1 MMNFIKHTLCFGL
14 TIFFASLAF
23 GQIDST
29 WTKVYGGNREDKAHD
44 IISTADS
51 GFLVIGSTSSFGFDN
66 SQMYFLKLDSLGNI
80 MWSKSHGGTGQES
93 GKSVI
98 QTKDGGFLGVG
109 YTSSWGSGG
118 FDLLLVK
125 LNANGNLEYERYFG
139 GADWDFANDV
149 IETDS
154 NMFVIAGETQSFGN
168 GGKDG
173 WIVRYDANNDLFDW
187 NKTFGGQNTEYY
199 NSISSTATG
208 FIVAG
213 GGTSPNR
220 IDEDVFITN
229 FSKIGDTIWTRYFG
243 DTLQDYAND
252 IIQRSNSD
260 FVFTGLISDSNYQE
274 IFLLQLDTNGVKKD
288 SNIWQLNSNRIG
300 YRVNE
305 MDSGRIGLSGS
316 IDIGSTGSFNL
327 FYGLTKPNSL
337 HYQKASIYGSA
348 KPESGGYFDVNS
360 DSTLIIA
367 GSTLGYSSNFS
378 NVILIKTLKDG
389 SYQHTNYTFNNDTS
403 NALSIN
409 RVNPNQTNIIFNSR
423 TRTFQFAQN
432 LCGKKY
438 SIINTSG
445 LLIQEGI
452 IKHQKEVQFL
462 NKQPGLYILHL
473 NTNTGYH
480 LKFFNP

>member
-154 NMFVIAGETQSFGN
+154 NMFVIAGETQSFG
-168 GGKDG
+168 
-173 WIVRYDANNDLFDW
+173 
-187 NKTFGGQNTEYY
+187 
-199 NSISSTATG
+199 
-208 FIVAG
+208 
-213 GGTSPNR
+213 
-220 IDEDVFITN
+220 
-229 FSKIGDTIWTRYFG
+229 
-243 DTLQDYAND
+243 
-252 IIQRSNSD
+252 
-260 FVFTGLISDSNYQE
+260 
-274 IFLLQLDTNGVKKD
+274 
-288 SNIWQLNSNRIG
+288 
-300 YRVNE
+300 
-305 MDSGRIGLSGS
+305 
-316 IDIGSTGSFNL
+316 
-327 FYGLTKPNSL
+327 
-337 HYQKASIYGSA
+337 
-348 KPESGGYFDVNS
+348 
-360 DSTLIIA
+360 
-367 GSTLGYSSNFS
+367 
-378 NVILIKTLKDG
+378 
-389 SYQHTNYTFNNDTS
+389 
-403 NALSIN
+403 
-409 RVNPNQTNIIFNSR
+409 
-423 TRTFQFAQN
+423 
-432 LCGKKY
+432 
-438 SIINTSG
+438 
-445 LLIQEGI
+445 
-452 IKHQKEVQFL
+452 
-462 NKQPGLYILHL
+462 
-473 NTNTGYH
+473 
-480 LKFFNP
+480 